1 MPTTGPNSICFMTK
15 NQADITLKSSEQ
27 DYINWQRMLAASLNV
42 RIYPAPLSSSTTTVS
57 LIHLPLFAIL
67 SLLHS
72 YISSLLLPTL

>member
-42 RIYPAPLSSSTTTVS
+42 RIYPAPLSSSTTTTN
-57 LIHLPLFAIL
+57 
-67 SLLHS
+67 LLGKTTMAVR
-72 YISSLLLPTL
+72 TLQSRPCCDQNWRGT